1 MLGLFR
7 AFSLCCAQI
16 DAAIAAG
23 DDVRVSTLDCSM
35 EPLVDAILAHAA
47 TSILEVH
54 LQLEFVSCLID
65 QHAEDS
71 ESVRGYVA
79 LLSEL
84 MQKYFGGT
92 APSWR
97 MPPVERLPVAD
108 PFAFTPNVDNGNFLN
123 AAILDAIPDRVA
135 VLTRDYR
142 YLYSN
147 TVNSA
152 YLGRKPIDMIGRHLI
167 EFIGEKRFHD
177 GAKAKLDACFAGHGS
192 DYAYERD
199 EGEAVKTVRCR
210 MSPLRDT
217 SGSVIGALL
226 ILQHTGSEGADRRRV
241 ISSSSKRQA
250 HIHPDH

>member
-16 DAAIAAG
+16 DAAIAVG
-23 DDVRVSTLDCSM
+23 DDARVTMLDCSI
-35 EPLVDAILAHAA
+35 EPLVDAILGHSA

-54 LQLEFVSCLID
+54 MQLEFVGCLIE
-65 QHAEDS
+65 QYAEDS
-71 ESVRGYVA
+71 ECVRGYVA

-84 MQKYFGGT
+84 LEKYFGC
-92 APSWR
+92 AVPRWR
-97 MPPVERLPVAD
+97 MPPVERLPLAD

-147 TVNSA
+147 TVNSN

-177 GAKAKLDACFAGHGS
+177 GAKAKLDACFAGRVS
-192 DYAYERD
+192 DYAYERGD
-199 EGEAVKTVRCR
+199 SGTVRTVRCR

-217 SGSVIGALL
+217 SGSVIGALI
-226 ILQHTGSEGADRRRV
+226 ILQHAGAAASTV
-241 ISSSSKRQA
+241 VA
-250 HIHPDH
+250 

>member
-23 DDVRVSTLDCSM
+23 DDVRVSMLDCSV
-35 EPLVDAILAHAA
+35 EPLVDAILGHPA

-54 LQLEFVSCLID
+54 MQLEFVSCLID
-65 QHAEDS
+65 QYAEDS
-71 ESVRGYVA
+71 EAVRGYVA

-84 MQKYFGGT
+84 MAKYFGAA
-92 APSWR
+92 APRWK
-97 MPPVERLPVAD
+97 MPPVERLPVSD
-108 PFAFTPNVDNGNFLN
+108 PFAFTPDVDNGNFLN

-147 TVNSA
+147 TVNST

-167 EFIGEKRFHD
+167 EFIGEKRFYE
-177 GAKAKLDACFAGHGS
+177 GAKAKLDACFAGGRS
-192 DYAYERD
+192 DYAYQRRENGNVR
-199 EGEAVKTVRCR
+199 TVRCR
-210 MSPLRDT
+210 MSPLRDA
-217 SGSVIGALL
+217 SGSVIGALI
-226 ILQHTGSEGADRRRV
+226 ILQHAGAAASTV
-241 ISSSSKRQA
+241 VA
-250 HIHPDH
+250 